1 MRALSRAE
9 GEDAVVLS
17 GSAHPALARAVAHA
31 AGGPLGRARCERFPD
46 GEISVD
52 VEPQSVGGRDVL
64 VVQPTSAP
72 ASDHLLE
79 LLLIAD
85 ASRRAG
91 ARSISAVI
99 PYFGYARQDRRK
111 REGEPIAVHVVTQLL
126 AVAKLSRVVSVDL
139 HSDVVE
145 AALDCPMEKVSAVG
159 LLAQTL
165 AERIA
170 PSPEASIIVAPD
182 LGAVKLAREYAR
194 LMALPLAVVHKV
206 RTSGTEVSSER
217 IAGDVRGRRAIII
230 DDMISTGGTIVE
242 AVRAVQAEGATGEV
256 LVAAT
261 HAVLAPGARERLR
274 AGGVGQLVVTDTL
287 APSPAERWTTVVSVA
302 PLLADAIRR
311 RFSA

>member
-1 MRALSRAE
+1 MRALSR
-9 GEDAVVLS
+9 EDAVVLS

-31 AGGPLGRARCERFPD
+31 AGVPLGRARCERFPD
-46 GEISVD
+46 GEILVD

-111 REGEPIAVHVVTQLL
+111 REGEPLAVHVVAQLL

-165 AERIA
+165 AERMA

-194 LMALPLAVVHKV
+194 LMALPLVVVHKV

-256 LVAAT
+256 VVAAT
-261 HAVLAPGARERLR
+261 HAVLVPGARERLR